1 MKKDI
6 RNFVR
11 LTVSFSA
18 VKYPVGGVLERTFGP
33 GTDLPDLNAVH
44 DFVRGSHDYYAY
56 STYQI
61 SAIHDGE
68 REHLS
73 KPFNHSATIKF
84 GELKRA
90 QDVTIMV
97 NPRVSTATCAYTD
110 RHPDA
115 MDTMLFLGG
124 GRIEKVEHGDH
135 IYDRDTGKC
144 LLGRPRLSVI
154 P

>member
-1 MKKDI
+1 MKKEV

-11 LTVSFSA
+11 LTASFSA
-18 VKYPVGGVLERTFGP
+18 VKYPIGGAVDRAFGP
-33 GTDLPDLNAVH
+33 GTDLPDLKAVH
-44 DFVRGSHDYYAY
+44 DFVRKSADYYAY

-73 KPFNHSATIKF
+73 APFNHSATIKF
-84 GELKRA
+84 GDLKRA
-90 QDVTIMV
+90 QDVTIMT
-97 NPRVSTATCAYTD
+97 NPRVSNATCAYTD

-115 MDTMLFLGG
+115 MDTMLFVGG
-124 GRIEKVEHGDH
+124 GRIEKTEPGDH
-135 IYDRDTGKC
+135 IYDRDTGKR
-144 LLGRPRLSVI
+144 LQGRPRLSVI